1 VEEPTLPMRRDYF
14 PPSSRLGVNPPGS
27 EISQVVG
34 LLSGPNP
41 TAHFAGVGEENDFS
55 MPKHSLTSKSF
66 TRRAVATAA
75 IAGAAIAIPVALAG
89 TASAD
94 SVNWTAIAN
103 CESSGNWAADT
114 GNGFYGGLQFT
125 QSTWDAYGGD
135 QYAASANLAS
145 EADQITVAEAVLAG
159 QGIGAWPVCGAYAGS
174 GTTYTGTN
182 TTGSSS
188 SDNSSS
194 SSSSSSSDSSSTS
207 SSSDNSSSTSSN
219 TSSSDTGSSSSSD
232 NTSSSSSSSKS
243 GTYTVVSG
251 DTLSG
256 IAAKEGISDW
266 HTLYNNNES
275 TIGSNANLIYPGQ
288 VLNLG

>member
-1 VEEPTLPMRRDYF
+1 
-14 PPSSRLGVNPPGS
+14 
-27 EISQVVG
+27 
-34 LLSGPNP
+34 
-41 TAHFAGVGEENDFS
+41 
-55 MPKHSLTSKSF
+55 MPKHVLRSKSF

-75 IAGAAIAIPVALAG
+75 IAGAAIAIPVAMAG
-89 TASAD
+89 TASAS

-103 CESSGNWAADT
+103 CESSGDWAANT

-174 GTTYTGTN
+174 GTTYSGTN
-182 TTGSSS
+182 TSGSSSSDTSSSTSSSSSSSDTSSSSSS

-194 SSSSSSSDSSSTS
+194 SSS
-207 SSSDNSSSTSSN
+207 N
-219 TSSSDTGSSSSSD
+219 TSSSDTSSSSSSS
-232 NTSSSSSSSKS
+232 TPSTSSSSSSKS
-243 GTYTVVSG
+243 GTYTVQSG

>member
-1 VEEPTLPMRRDYF
+1 MF
-14 PPSSRLGVNPPGS
+14 
-27 EISQVVG
+27 
-34 LLSGPNP
+34 
-41 TAHFAGVGEENDFS
+41 
-55 MPKHSLTSKSF
+55 KHAPKSF

-75 IAGAAIAIPVALAG
+75 IAGAAVAVPVMMA
-89 TASAD
+89 TSASAD

-103 CESSGNWAADT
+103 CESSGNWAANT

-135 QYAASANLAS
+135 QYAASADQAS
-145 EADQITVAEAVLAG
+145 ESQQIAVAEQVLAG
-159 QGIGAWPVCGAYAGS
+159 QGIGAWPVCGAQAGD

-182 TTGSSS
+182 TGGTSDNSSSSS

-194 SSSSSSSDSSSTS
+194 SSSSSDNG
-207 SSSDNSSSTSSN
+207 SSSDNS
-219 TSSSDTGSSSSSD
+219 GSSATSSD
-232 NTSSSSSSSKS
+232 NSGSSAASTDTSSSSSSSS
-243 GTYTVVSG
+243 ATGSYTVQSG

-266 HTLYNNNES
+266 HTLYTQNES
-275 TIGSNANLIYPGQ
+275 VVGSNPNLILVGQ